1 MNYKALL
8 PIFSFMLVAFAITA
22 QDCKTWNGLADMEHL
37 LEQHSVYRDNVKL
50 ENYADAIDAWE
61 EVYAK
66 APAAD
71 GKRDFHYTD
80 GIKIF
85 KHKLKSAAEGD
96 KAGIKSKIIE
106 MYDGCIACYNAGVL
120 SIKGGKEAVEKR
132 IGYLLG
138 QKAYD
143 MYYELNAPY
152 SENLDAFD
160 VAVAKTGN
168 GTLYN
173 VLIPYAT
180 ITTYQF
186 QKGLIDQQ
194 RARGV
199 YDLIVPIAEHNI
211 AEGGTYA
218 PYYENALANIKSELA
233 KIERDIYDC
242 EYFKAKLRPE
252 YDANPD
258 DPELAKSLFGQLI
271 RRGCDKSDPLVAELE
286 KKYESWAAGVNA
298 AKKAEF
304 EANNPAL
311 LAKRAYDS
319 GDYNGAISKYR
330 EAISTETD
338 ASKKASYHFYIA
350 STLFRKM
357 KKYGDARSEAKTAI
371 SINPNYGRAYMLI
384 GDMYATGAR
393 NCGDSWN
400 QRLAVLAAMEKYS
413 KAASVDPS
421 VAEEANGKK
430 AKYRGSLPNKE
441 EGFLRGVK
449 SGQAQTVGCWIG
461 ERVTVRY

>member
-1 MNYKALL
+1 L
-8 PIFSFMLVAFAITA
+8 
-22 QDCKTWNGLADMEHL
+22 
-37 LEQHSVYRDNVKL
+37 
-50 ENYADAIDAWE
+50 
-61 EVYAK
+61 
-66 APAAD
+66 
-71 GKRDFHYTD
+71 
-80 GIKIF
+80 
-85 KHKLKSAAEGD
+85 
-96 KAGIKSKIIE
+96 
-106 MYDGCIACYNAGVL
+106 YDGCIACYNAGVMT
-120 SIKGGKEAVEKR
+120 IKGGAEAVEKR

-152 SENLDAFD
+152 SENLEAFD

-168 GTLYN
+168 TTLYN

-180 ITTYQF
+180 IATYQF

-194 RARGV
+194 KARSIF
-199 YDLIVPIAEHNI
+199 DAIVPIAEHNI
-211 AEGGTYA
+211 EKGGDYG
-218 PYYENALANIKSELA
+218 PYYESALANIKSELN

-258 DPELAKSLFGQLI
+258 DPQLAKDLFGRLI
-271 RRGCDKSDPLVAELE
+271 RRGCDKSDPLVSELE
-286 KKYESWAAGVNA
+286 RKYESWASALNA
-298 AKKAEF
+298 QKQAEF

-311 LAKRAYDS
+311 LAKKAYDA
-319 GDYNGAISKYR
+319 GDFNTAISKYR
-330 EAISTETD
+330 EAISQEGD
-338 ASKKASYHFYIA
+338 NSKKASYHYYIA

-357 KKYGDARSEAKTAI
+357 KKYSDARSEAKTAI
-371 SINPNYGRAYMLI
+371 SLNPNYGRAYMLI

-421 VAEEANGKK
+421 VADEANNKK
-430 AKYRGSLPNKE
+430 SKYRGSLPNKE
-441 EGFLRGVK
+441 EGFLRGVS
-449 SGQAQTVGCWIG
+449 SGQSQTVGCWIG